1 MTILQIIDRACLTAA
16 AGFVLFVCGY
26 IIDRIAA
33 ALVCGGL
40 LFIDDYIIT
49 GNFSGQ
55 SYSSGTYFSGCA
67 PKWSK

>member
-1 MTILQIIDRACLTAA
+1 MTLRQIIDRACLTAA

-26 IIDRIAA
+26 II
-33 ALVCGGL
+33 
-40 LFIDDYIIT
+40 T

-55 SYSSGTYFSGCA
+55 SYSSGTYCSGCA